1 MNELLVIGNPR
12 RRRRKTK
19 AGGGR
24 RRRRMSALQRQ
35 YFGGGRRRAR
45 RNPVASLAALANP
58 RRRRSHSRGTAI
70 SNPRRRGRGAARRL
84 SFQRVLSSPLATL
97 RPALTG
103 AIGATL
109 VNTVL
114 ARIPLPAML
123 MTGRTRYLTQGAAAI
138 ALGALAQN
146 LRVVGAGTA
155 AKMAEGALTVTLHQ
169 AIQDFAAG
177 MGVNLGGMGYYL
189 PGYSAGAAV
198 PGSPG
203 NAARMA
209 GGMGLYVSGPGSGSV
224 IPMRRQNM
232 GNIASSFKF

>member
-12 RRRRKTK
+12 RRRKTK
-19 AGGGR
+19 AGGH

-45 RNPVASLAALANP
+45 RNPVAALAALGNP
-58 RRRRSHSRGTAI
+58 RRRRRRSRSRGGFA
-70 SNPRRRGRGAARRL
+70 RRVSRGARRL
-84 SFQRVLSSPLATL
+84 SFQRVFASPFATL

-103 AIGATL
+103 ALGATL

-169 AIQDFAAG
+169 AIQDFAAQA
-177 MGVNLGGMGYYL
+177 GVNLGGMGYYL

-209 GGMGLYVSGPGSGSV
+209 GNMGLYVSGPGSGSV
-224 IPMRRQNM
+224 IPMRRTNM
-232 GNIASSFKF
+232 GNISSSFKF

>member
-19 AGGGR
+19 AGGTHR

-58 RRRRSHSRGTAI
+58 RRRRRRSRGVA
-70 SNPRRRGRGAARRL
+70 RRRGRGAARRL

-97 RPALTG
+97 RPAFVG

-114 ARIPLPAML
+114 ARIPLPALL

-169 AIQDFAAG
+169 AIQDFAAQA
-177 MGVNLGGMGYYL
+177 GVNLGGIGYYL
-189 PGYSAGAAV
+189 PGHSAGAAV

-224 IPMRRQNM
+224 IPMRRTNM